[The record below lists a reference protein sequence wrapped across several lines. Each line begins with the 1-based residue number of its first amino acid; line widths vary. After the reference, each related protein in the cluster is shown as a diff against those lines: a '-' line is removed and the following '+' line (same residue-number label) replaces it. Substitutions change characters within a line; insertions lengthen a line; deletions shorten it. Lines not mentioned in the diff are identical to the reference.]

1 MFLTGP
7 GETIRDK
14 SDVAA
19 YCGEPP
25 AKRHPSLKADPRS
38 FGRGSFRS
46 RSGFRLKAYGAMR
59 LTLKRLKFVGDH
71 TARDHPFP
79 SRTRKLS
86 LAGPMVLHGQPCG
99 RLGDRRQLIQQK
111 AHPERDGLFAFDRNY
126 GQETRNRLGTQ
137 RDLIWATRC
146 AGLEG
151 NLFRARVQNLGGGLL
166 GPGPL
171 HSGGG
176 WLVALFQFLPMN
188 KVDLNLLRI
197 AEKDLVA
204 EVVELRHCQEIIET
218 V

>member
-1 MFLTGP
+1 
-7 GETIRDK
+7 
-14 SDVAA
+14 
-19 YCGEPP
+19 
-25 AKRHPSLKADPRS
+25 
-38 FGRGSFRS
+38 
-46 RSGFRLKAYGAMR
+46 
-59 LTLKRLKFVGDH
+59 
-71 TARDHPFP
+71 
-79 SRTRKLS
+79 
-86 LAGPMVLHGQPCG
+86 
-99 RLGDRRQLIQQK
+99 
-111 AHPERDGLFAFDRNY
+111 
-126 GQETRNRLGTQ
+126 
-137 RDLIWATRC
+137 LIWATRC